1 MALDNFGFAS
11 YSGIEAFESFEFC
24 DTSGVRAA
32 VGSMKVFPQYG
43 LPDENG
49 DIVLTYNQNTIVLR
63 NCHID
68 SIRYVAGSGGQI
80 CEVRFLDERWA
91 WENASVSGKYNYR
104 LPNNAIVP
112 YREKT
117 PQELVTLC
125 FKALGVTVF
134 DVSSLPNEARP
145 EVDWDHS
152 NPAQEMERICHE
164 LGCRIVPVR
173 SIGGWKVVVI
183 GDGKDLPDF
192 PAQDAGEGI
201 DPQEVPDYIK
211 IVSAPIKYQVSL
223 PLAAIGKDTDLSW
236 KYLNDLSYALDKW
249 LPSGGF
255 GLDGPDNFCNT
266 NPLRFVLPDGT
277 KISKQEL
284 AQDTVFRSWRLKFEG
299 DPYAVQNTG
308 GEWCYKFPKIDD
320 PVTIQQIILTNEM
333 VDTWTDYL
341 GIEHKRGAYIWGRF
355 YGKLAEGR
363 LAEYPL
369 GTRIDKQAAN
379 SSTSEDE
386 RASFSMSL
394 DPIDTNR
401 SIISTS
407 QRLYRQIPA
416 LSEIHPLT
424 GIASP
429 LEWVEAQL
437 YLTCACQVRDPK
449 TWQPYRYEHFMQIG
463 NGTNKD
469 FAVTIVKDDI
479 QPWAKTQNIFGGTMS
494 VTNLDEVI
502 RQSQYYAESYA
513 RRYQTVRSQQKT
525 FIGLYGID
533 MDGSINQITWSISGQ
548 GSSTIASQGTE
559 HSFYTPDFDA
569 RRRQVANRGMA
580 EQMQYMKYEQARKT
594 ALLGTSTT

>member
-1 MALDNFGFAS
+1 MALENFGFAS
-11 YSGIEAFESFEFC
+11 YPGIEAFESLEFC

-49 DIVLTYNQNTIVLR
+49 DIVLTYNQNKIILK
-63 NCHID
+63 NCHIE

-80 CEVRFLDERWA
+80 CEVRFLDERWT

-125 FKALGVTVF
+125 FNALGVTVF

-145 EVDWDHS
+145 EVDWDNS

-183 GDGKDLPDF
+183 GEGDDLPDY
-192 PAQDAGEGI
+192 PAQDVGQGI

-211 IVSAPIKYQVSL
+211 IVSAPIRYQVSL
-223 PLAAIGKDTDLSW
+223 PLAAVGKEVDLSW
-236 KYLNDLSYALDKW
+236 KFLTNLSYAPSRG

-255 GLDGPDNFCNT
+255 GLDGINSFANIDPI
-266 NPLRFVLPDGT
+266 RFVLPDGT
-277 KISKQEL
+277 KVSRQEL
-284 AQDTVFRSWRLKFEG
+284 ALDSVFRNWRLDFA
-299 DPYAVQNTG
+299 DNQAAIQNDQ
-308 GEWCYKFPKIDD
+308 GEWCWKFPNIDK
-320 PVTIQQIILTNEM
+320 PVTRRQIILTNEM

-341 GIEHKRGAYIWGRF
+341 GVEHKRAPFMWGQF
-355 YGKLAEGR
+355 SGSLAEGAR
-363 LAEYPL
+363 ANCPF

-394 DPIDTNR
+394 DPIDTTR
-401 SIISTS
+401 SIMTTS
-407 QRLYRQIPA
+407 QRMYKQIAA
-416 LSEIHPLT
+416 LSAVDSIT
-424 GIASP
+424 GQPSP
-429 LEWVEAQL
+429 LEWIEAEL
-437 YLTCACQVRDPK
+437 YITCACQVRDPK
-449 TWQPYRYEHFMQIG
+449 TWQPYRFEYFMQIG
-463 NGTNKD
+463 SGTNKD
-469 FAVTIVKDDI
+469 FAVTIIKDDI
-479 QPWAKTQNIFGGTMS
+479 QPWSIQDYENGTAY
-494 VTNLDEVI
+494 TTNNLDEI
-502 RQSQYYAESYA
+502 TRQSQYYAESYS